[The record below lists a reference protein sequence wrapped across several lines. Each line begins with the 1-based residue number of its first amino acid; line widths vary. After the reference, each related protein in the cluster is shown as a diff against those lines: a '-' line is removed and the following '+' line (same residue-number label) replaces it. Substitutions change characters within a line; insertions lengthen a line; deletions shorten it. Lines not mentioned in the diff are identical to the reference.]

1 MKRLFGLALAL
12 GASQAAQAENLLETY
27 HVAQQRDAQFA
38 SARATY
44 QAALEKL
51 PQGRALLLPTASLS
65 GNTTYNDQDVQ
76 YRGSIAS
83 SSSGQRSYNSNGY
96 TASLSQPVYRKQNFV
111 QYEQAKIQ
119 VGQAELQFKVAQQ
132 DLILR
137 VAQAYFD
144 VLVAQ
149 DSVALAGAQKAAIS
163 EQLEQ
168 AKRNFE
174 VGTATITDTHEAQ
187 ARYDLTTAQ
196 EIAAQ
201 NDLENKKHAL
211 QVVIG
216 QVSGTLVPI
225 GEKLPLH
232 LPEPAQMEKWVAD
245 AEQYSLQLQ
254 IQRVALELA
263 LQEVERN
270 RGGHYPTLDV
280 VATYSDISSSGGSFG
295 SNGSLGSG
303 NDTTSKT
310 IGLQL
315 NLPLYQGGGVSS
327 KVREAIANLEK
338 ARHDLEQAQRQV
350 TQQTQQA
357 FLGVTSGAAQVKALE
372 QALLSSQST
381 LDSTKLGQE
390 VGVRTNVDVLNAQQ
404 QLYSARRDL
413 SQARY
418 NYLLSHLRL
427 RAAVGTLSEVDLAQ
441 VNQQLTER

>member
-1 MKRLFGLALAL
+1 MKRLFGFALALA
-12 GASQAAQAENLLETY
+12 ASQAAQAENLLELYQT
-27 HVAQQRDAQFA
+27 AQQRDAQFA
-38 SARATY
+38 SARAAY

-65 GNTTYNDQDVQ
+65 GNTTYNDMDVQ
-76 YRGSIAS
+76 YRGSS
-83 SSSGQRSYNSNGY
+83 LYSSGQRSYNSNGY
-96 TASLSQPVYRKQNFV
+96 TVSLSQPVYRKQNFV
-111 QYEQAKIQ
+111 QYEQARIQ
-119 VGQAELQFKVAQQ
+119 VGQAETQFKVAQQ

-149 DSVALAGAQKAAIS
+149 DSVALAGAQKVAIA

-201 NDLENKKHAL
+201 NDLENKKRAL
-211 QVVIG
+211 QVIIG
-216 QVSGTLVPI
+216 QVSGILVPL

-232 LPEPAQMEKWVAD
+232 LPEPAQMEKWVVD
-245 AEQYSLQLQ
+245 SEQHSLQLQ
-254 IQRVALELA
+254 IQRAALELA

-280 VATYSDISSSGGSFG
+280 VATYSDASSSGGSF
-295 SNGSLGSG
+295 GSG

-315 NLPLYQGGGVSS
+315 NLPLYQGGSVSS
-327 KVREAIANLEK
+327 KVREATANLEK
-338 ARHDLEQAQRQV
+338 ARQDLEQAQRQV
-350 TQQTQQA
+350 TLQTQQA
-357 FLGVTSGAAQVKALE
+357 FLGVTSGVAQVKALE

-418 NYLLSHLRL
+418 NYLMSQLKLK
-427 RAAVGTLSEVDLAQ
+427 AAVGTLNEADLAQ
-441 VNQQLTER
+441 VNQQLTGR